1 VRIEKN
7 RGHYQYTD
15 NFSGRNR
22 KMQKHANVQEK
33 LNKNMNGMKRRQ
45 RKRMKYAMYGFSM
58 FL

>member
-1 VRIEKN
+1 
-7 RGHYQYTD
+7 
-15 NFSGRNR
+15 
-22 KMQKHANVQEK
+22 MQKHANVQEK